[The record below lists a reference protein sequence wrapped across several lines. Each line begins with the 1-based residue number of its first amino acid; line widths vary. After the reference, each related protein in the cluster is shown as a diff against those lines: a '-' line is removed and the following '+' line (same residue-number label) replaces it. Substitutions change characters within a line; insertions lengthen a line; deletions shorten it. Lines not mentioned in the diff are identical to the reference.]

1 MDKCP
6 VCGGLLITDW
16 ERGEVVCV
24 QCGLVVAESAT
35 GVGPERRVFDGRIE
49 AAKRLLTDAV

>member
-1 MDKCP
+1 MRSP
-6 VCGGLLITDW
+6 VCSGPLVNDW

-35 GVGPERRVFDGRIE
+35 GVGPERRVFDGWVE
-49 AAKRLLTDAV
+49 AAKRLLTGAA

>member
-1 MDKCP
+1 MRCP
-6 VCGGLLITDW
+6 VCGGALVNDW

-24 QCGLVVAESAT
+24 QCGVESA
-35 GVGPERRVFDGRIE
+35 E